1 MLRVSQS
8 FHEVAKEITIAAIE
22 KGLITHIR
30 KSQYKDL
37 EEIEKYSHDQAI
49 LIGNFYKT
57 VAKAVN
63 EAAQGNFKIKNE
75 QE

>member
-1 MLRVSQS
+1 MSQN
-8 FHEVAKEITIAAIE
+8 FNEIAKEITIAAIE

-37 EEIEKYSHDQAI
+37 KEIEKYSHDQAV
-49 LIGNFYKT
+49 LIGDFYKT

-63 EAAQGNFKIKNE
+63 EATQSNFKINNE